1 MQMRRGKKLA
11 IGGVLASGAVMAGAS
26 AAFACVA
33 VVGQITVQGSVG
45 TSRSVANGNHPGT
58 NVFCTPPTVGAA
70 VPAPTGFSPSAR
82 PDVTVTLGSAASS
95 ACPTRT
101 VNIGGVPTVVPN
113 AFGDAT
119 YEVMFCNGTVFKK
132 TGGVWDLS
140 VNKPD
145 RGSCFFTDGVGDR
158 AVLMG
163 TMVVSAGT
171 GSKVFDIPGG
181 DVTKTG
187 PNNAAGISVRELGS
201 GNPGAPHVNIAAISI
216 I

>member
-1 MQMRRGKKLA
+1 MRARQQRMLTV
-11 IGGVLASGAVMAGAS
+11 GGFFAAATILVSAS

-33 VVGQITVQGSVG
+33 VVGQITVKGSVG
-45 TSRSVANGNHPGT
+45 TSRSIANGNHPGG
-58 NVFCTPPTVGAA
+58 NVFCTPPTVGAT
-70 VPAPTGFSPSAR
+70 VPAPTGFSPGAR
-82 PDVTVTLGSAASS
+82 PDVTVTLGSAANSP
-95 ACPTRT
+95 CPTRT
-101 VNIGGVPTVVPN
+101 VTIAGVPTTVPN

-132 TGGVWDLS
+132 TGGVWDLT

-163 TMVVSAGT
+163 TMTVVG
-171 GSKVFDIPGG
+171 GSGSGVFDIPGG
-181 DVTKTG
+181 EVTTNG

-201 GNPGAPHVNIAAISI
+201 GNPGPGHVNIAAISI